1 MAFYNLVIYCFT
13 GIAIIALAW
22 TVVMICNKES
32 PAAIG
37 ISFIVAL
44 LFGTMA
50 TLITE
55 EYPRIAAER
64 ADRFFATSH
73 EAYSCELPDGYACKL
88 RIKEWRED
96 SVYWENKIKEVMEN

>member
-1 MAFYNLVIYCFT
+1 MTFYNLVIYCFVV
-13 GIAIIALAW
+13 IAIIAATW
-22 TVVMICNKES
+22 TVVLICNKEP
-32 PAAIG
+32 PATFG

-44 LFGTMA
+44 LFATMA
-50 TLITE
+50 AMITN

-64 ADRFFATSH
+64 ADRFFATRH

-96 SVYWENKIKEVMEN
+96 SVYWENKIKEVME

>member
-1 MAFYNLVIYCFT
+1 MAFFNFVIYCFVV
-13 GIAIIALAW
+13 IAIIAAALSI
-22 TVVMICNKES
+22 VLICDKES

-44 LFGTMA
+44 LFATMA
-50 TLITE
+50 TLITK

-64 ADRFFATSH
+64 ADRFFATRH
-73 EAYSCELPDGYACKL
+73 DAYSCELPDGYACKL

-96 SVYWENKIKEVMEN
+96 SVYWENKIKEVME

>member
-22 TVVMICNKES
+22 SVVMICDKE
-32 PAAIG
+32 PTATAC

-50 TLITE
+50 AIITE

-64 ADRFFATSH
+64 ADRFFATRNDV
-73 EAYSCELPDGYACKL
+73 YSCELSDGYACKL
-88 RIKEWRED
+88 SIKEWRDD
-96 SVYWENKIKEVMEN
+96 SVYWENKIKEVME

>member
-1 MAFYNLVIYCFT
+1 MAFYNLVIYCFV

-22 TVVMICNKES
+22 TVVIICDKQ
-32 PAAIG
+32 PTGAAG

-50 TLITE
+50 ALITN
-55 EYPRIAAER
+55 EYPRIATER
-64 ADRFFATSH
+64 ADRFFATRH
-73 EAYSCELPDGYACKL
+73 DAYSCELPDGYACKL

-96 SVYWENKIKEVMEN
+96 SVYWENKIKEVME